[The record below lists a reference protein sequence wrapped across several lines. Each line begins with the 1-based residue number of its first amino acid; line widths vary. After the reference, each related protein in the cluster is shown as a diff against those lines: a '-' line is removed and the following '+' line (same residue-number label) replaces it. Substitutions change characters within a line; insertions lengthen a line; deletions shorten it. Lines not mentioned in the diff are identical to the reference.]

1 MKFID
6 LDTFIFALAFT
17 LQNLKVGCNGF
28 GFKKK
33 KIICEIEFLI
43 TLLAVLS
50 LMSKFYSTVGQS
62 HMMDY
67 FLLLNCQIYLPTF
80 PHSLF
85 YRKILTPK

>member
-33 KIICEIEFLI
+33 KNHLWNWIPDH
-43 TLLAVLS
+43 ALS
-50 LMSKFYSTVGQS
+50 CPVI
-62 HMMDY
+62 DE
-67 FLLLNCQIYLPTF
+67 
-80 PHSLF
+80 
-85 YRKILTPK
+85 